1 MCAPKNRFTL
11 LEGSKTQSA
20 CIVACSYGEAKMWF
34 IFWSY
39 QDESILKMKSTSSSK
54 WRALIK
60 LFDKDQKCLSP
71 FIEFT
76 AFFCQS
82 SSTGPGFP
90 ENSCFFQKCP
100 EENSSKEPAAQA
112 HSNLW
117 CDSAFQVQ
125 LLFAHFYHQHKFC
138 RLLWGR
144 HCSLRSMILYRG
156 RTTSLVSLSL
166 CYSRFLGLWEL
177 QAFRNQHTA
186 TNTFVSGTEPLPEI
200 PMSHGKPPVQRKHCI
215 SFSDFLY
222 FANIFALQKSCFC
235 FSLDILRQLQTA

>member
-1 MCAPKNRFTL
+1 MVGEVKQRDGKSMFAPKNRFTL
-11 LEGSKTQSA
+11 LEGSKTQST
-20 CIVACSYGEAKMWF
+20 CIVAHSYSEAKMWF

-71 FIEFT
+71 FTEFI

-82 SSTGPGFP
+82 NSTGPGFP

-100 EENSSKEPAAQA
+100 EENSSKEPAAQT

-125 LLFAHFYHQHKFC
+125 LIFAHFYRQ
-138 RLLWGR
+138 RQILWTPLNTGLLPSVCDTV
-144 HCSLRSMILYRG
+144 HMK
-156 RTTSLVSLSL
+156 
-166 CYSRFLGLWEL
+166 
-177 QAFRNQHTA
+177 N
-186 TNTFVSGTEPLPEI
+186 
-200 PMSHGKPPVQRKHCI
+200 
-215 SFSDFLY
+215 
-222 FANIFALQKSCFC
+222 
-235 FSLDILRQLQTA
+235 